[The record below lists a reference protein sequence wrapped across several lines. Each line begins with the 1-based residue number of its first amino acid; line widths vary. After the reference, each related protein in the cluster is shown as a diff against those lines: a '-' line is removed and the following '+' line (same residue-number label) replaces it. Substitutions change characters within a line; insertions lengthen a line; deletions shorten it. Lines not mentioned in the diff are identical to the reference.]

1 MPLPVRLLA
10 RILPVAG
17 VLPVLGI
24 ALGLP
29 VLAGCDDAPRDLREW
44 EASDHVQPSQPDPE
58 RTAAEPS
65 APPDPET
72 VRRAVTALWLER
84 CASCH
89 GAEGRGD
96 GAQAPAQIADFTSAE
111 WQASRA
117 DADLARAIRMG
128 QGLMPAFGSLIND
141 RGIAVLVDHVRGF
154 GPADSGDDASA
165 ADAVE

>member
-1 MPLPVRLLA
+1 MPLPVRHLA
-10 RILPVAG
+10 RF
-17 VLPVLGI
+17 LPVLGVLL
-24 ALGLP
+24 ALS
-29 VLAGCDDAPRDLREW
+29 GCDDEPRELREW
-44 EASDHVQPSQPDPE
+44 RASDHVQPSQPDPE
-58 RTAAEPS
+58 RSAAEPT

-111 WQASRA
+111 WQASRQ

-128 QGLMPAFGSLIND
+128 QGLMPAFGSMINE
-141 RGIAVLVDHVRGF
+141 RGIAVLVDHVRSF
-154 GPADSGDDASA
+154 GPADAGGDASA